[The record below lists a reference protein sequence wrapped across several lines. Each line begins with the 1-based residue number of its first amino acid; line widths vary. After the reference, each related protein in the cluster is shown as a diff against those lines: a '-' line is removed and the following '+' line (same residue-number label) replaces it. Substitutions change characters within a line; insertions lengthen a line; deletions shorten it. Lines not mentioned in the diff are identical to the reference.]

1 MKRLVVTLALAA
13 SSVSALSD
21 DGWVSVGSTQ
31 VVAPASSEP
40 VVTPDQSPILA
51 PSANPGGDLL
61 TELMLQVEQMKTEIA
76 SLRGQLEEQQAKVRR
91 MEASQQDRYL
101 DLDSR
106 ISALTLAPPAVNS
119 QEVTQAEA
127 DNNDGEAL
135 PPAGEAYKSAMQ
147 LVRDKKFA
155 EAREAFDSFAENYAG
170 DALAVNAIYWSGEV
184 SMVEGKLDVAEARF
198 RTVKEDHSGHSK
210 AADASYKL
218 AVVLDKSGKKAES
231 KALLQEVISQYAGKS
246 DSTVSLAQAY
256 LKKMQGTSE

>member
-31 VVAPASSEP
+31 VVAPASSGP

-76 SLRGQLEEQQAKVRR
+76 SLRGQLEEQQSKVRR

-106 ISALTLAPPAVNS
+106 ISALTLVPPAVNS
-119 QEVTQAEA
+119 LEVTQTET
-127 DNNDGEAL
+127 DTDGEAL

>member
-1 MKRLVVTLALAA
+1 MKRLVVTLALTA

-76 SLRGQLEEQQAKVRR
+76 SLRGQLEEQQAKVKR

-106 ISALTLAPPAVNS
+106 ISALTLAQPVAEQ
-119 QEVTQAEA
+119 QEVTNSVTDTTGQ
-127 DNNDGEAL
+127 DL

-147 LVRDKKFA
+147 LVRDKKFS

-170 DALAVNAIYWSGEV
+170 DALAVNAIYWAGEV

-198 RTVKEDHSGHSK
+198 RTVKEDHGDHSK
-210 AADASYKL
+210 AADAYYKL

-256 LKKMQGTSE
+256 LKKMSQ

>member
-1 MKRLVVTLALAA
+1 MKRFVVTLALTGL
-13 SSVSALSD
+13 SVSALSD

-40 VVTPDQSPILA
+40 VVTPDQSPILV

-61 TELMLQVEQMKTEIA
+61 TELMLQVEQMKMEIA
-76 SLRGQLEEQQAKVRR
+76 SLRGQLEEQQAKVKR

-106 ISALTLAPPAVNS
+106 ISALTLAQPAVEQQEATNS
-119 QEVTQAEA
+119 VT
-127 DNNDGEAL
+127 DTSGEDL

-170 DALAVNAIYWSGEV
+170 DALAVNAIYWAGEV

-198 RTVKEDHSGHSK
+198 RTVKEDHGDHSK

-256 LKKMQGTSE
+256 LKKMSQ

>member
-119 QEVTQAEA
+119 QEVIQTET
-127 DNNDGEAL
+127 DTDGEAL

-155 EAREAFDSFAENYAG
+155 EARKAFDSFAENYAG
-170 DALAVNAIYWSGEV
+170 DALAVNAIYWAGEV

-198 RTVKEDHSGHSK
+198 RTVKEDHSDHSK

-231 KALLQEVISQYAGKS
+231 KALLQEVISKYSGKS

>member
-1 MKRLVVTLALAA
+1 MKRLVVTLALTA
-13 SSVSALSD
+13 SSVSALAD

-106 ISALTLAPPAVNS
+106 ISALTLAPPAVDS
-119 QEVTQAEA
+119 QEITQTET
-127 DNNDGEAL
+127 DTDGEAL

-155 EAREAFDSFAENYAG
+155 EARKAFDSFAENYAG

-198 RTVKEDHSGHSK
+198 RTVKEDHSDHSK

-231 KALLQEVISQYAGKS
+231 KALLQEVISQYAGRS

>member
-1 MKRLVVTLALAA
+1 MKRLVVTLALTA
-13 SSVSALSD
+13 SSVSALAD

-76 SLRGQLEEQQAKVRR
+76 SLRGQLEEQQAKVKR

-106 ISALTLAPPAVNS
+106 ITALTLPQPAVEQQEATNS
-119 QEVTQAEA
+119 VT
-127 DNNDGEAL
+127 DTSGEGL

-170 DALAVNAIYWSGEV
+170 DALAVNAIYWAGEV

-198 RTVKEDHSGHSK
+198 RTVKEDHGDHSK

-256 LKKMQGTSE
+256 LKKISQ